1 MSENTK
7 ISLLNNYVSR
17 LLSTGPYNPDTFS
30 EICLT
35 LYALDLYGFNV
46 SELLRKLRLL
56 LENNIS
62 MWISFS
68 VDLTRV
74 NPDAISAIFLL
85 SLKYDKE
92 FAERLRYIAEDV
104 IGFQM
109 PDGRIIMGDHLGL
122 TRLLINMLGIEHKGT
137 IKALDYIIDA
147 ISRTDS
153 MVYIIEAAYT
163 LSYTHDLVQR
173 FRKPLRV
180 LANKILSAQLDNG
193 SWNNNITLTSMAA
206 RFLIMIGQK
215 VYKDEIERSM
225 KWLKEKAE
233 LQGLKINEI
242 REIMIRLKELE
253 VSPTEINLPMVIIDA
268 DEIESI
274 EELIYK
280 ASRSMLLVNTPPNY
294 IVQVIK
300 NIVTGKQ
307 FTLRLLVGP
316 QSDKQTIEELLKMGF
331 VISET
336 DLPTNIIIIDDEIV
350 IFYTNLQNHNV
361 FIALKQKGLEE
372 ILLSRFKK

>member
-1 MSENTK
+1 
-7 ISLLNNYVSR
+7 
-17 LLSTGPYNPDTFS
+17 
-30 EICLT
+30 
-35 LYALDLYGFNV
+35 
-46 SELLRKLRLL
+46 
-56 LENNIS
+56 
-62 MWISFS
+62 
-68 VDLTRV
+68 
-74 NPDAISAIFLL
+74 
-85 SLKYDKE
+85 
-92 FAERLRYIAEDV
+92 
-104 IGFQM
+104 
-109 PDGRIIMGDHLGL
+109 
-122 TRLLINMLGIEHKGT
+122 
-137 IKALDYIIDA
+137 
-147 ISRTDS
+147 
-153 MVYIIEAAYT
+153 
-163 LSYTHDLVQR
+163 
-173 FRKPLRV
+173 
-180 LANKILSAQLDNG
+180 
-193 SWNNNITLTSMAA
+193 
-206 RFLIMIGQK
+206 
-215 VYKDEIERSM
+215 
-225 KWLKEKAE
+225 
-233 LQGLKINEI
+233 
-242 REIMIRLKELE
+242 MIRLKELE